1 MLHLKYFLTFK
12 YYFYPSL
19 SLLIKVYNLNIEVI
33 MKLIK
38 PGLLY
43 CLVLL

>member
-1 MLHLKYFLTFK
+1 MKYFLTFK
-12 YYFYPSL
+12 CYFYPSL

-33 MKLIK
+33 MELMK